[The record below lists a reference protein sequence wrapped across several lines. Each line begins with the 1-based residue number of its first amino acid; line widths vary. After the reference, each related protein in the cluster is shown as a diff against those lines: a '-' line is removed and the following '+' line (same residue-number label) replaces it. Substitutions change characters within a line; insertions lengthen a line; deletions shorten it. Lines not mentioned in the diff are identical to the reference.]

1 MVVQKALDLE
11 PRFRAD
17 TAGMVLCPKTK
28 TPGKKVKTVT
38 VESLAREEARSTAQG
53 REWSFCPEPDCDVV
67 YFAADGATLL
77 KGDVT
82 VRVGAKET
90 ESPRPVCYCFGHTKE
105 SIRDEVLRAGESTVV
120 ESVTAKVKAG
130 ECSCE
135 TMNPKGS
142 CCLGDLRKAVKEAT
156 S

>member
-1 MVVQKALDLE
+1 MDL
-11 PRFRAD
+11 
-17 TAGMVLCPKTK
+17 LCPKTK
-28 TPGKKVKTVT
+28 TPGKPVKTVT
-38 VESLAREEARSTAQG
+38 VESLAREEVRGAVEG
-53 REWSFCPEPDCDVV
+53 RQWVFCPEPDCDVV
-67 YFAADGATLL
+67 YFAGDGTTLL
-77 KGDVT
+77 KDDVA
-82 VRVGAKET
+82 VRVGVKET
-90 ESPRPVCYCFGHTKE
+90 DAPHPVCYCFGHSAE
-105 SIRDEVLRAGESTVV
+105 SIRDEVLRTGESAVV